1 MSAHPDRNWIK
12 RHIALI
18 VAALVI
24 LPCMAIAAGWAYA
37 ALGALPDVRF
47 TGEQIDALSW
57 LPVISLYA
65 GAAVVLAVFFNNT
78 FCWEPGREIEKAWH
92 TAALAGD
99 PHAKWMLVRNDIR
112 WCFLLAMA
120 GYFFGMSR

>member
-1 MSAHPDRNWIK
+1 MTADTRNWFK
-12 RHIALI
+12 RHFALL

-24 LPCMAIAAGWAYA
+24 LPMMAVVASYAYA

-78 FCWEPGREIEKAWH
+78 FTYEPGRETERAWH
-92 TAALAGD
+92 TAALGGD
-99 PHAKWMLVRNDIR
+99 LNARWLLIRNDVR
-112 WCFLLAMA
+112 WFFLLAMA
-120 GYFFGMSR
+120 GYFFGMNR

>member
-1 MSAHPDRNWIK
+1 MTTDTRTWFK
-12 RHIALI
+12 RHLALL

-24 LPCMAIAAGWAYA
+24 LPLMAVAASYAYA

-78 FCWEPGREIEKAWH
+78 FTYEPGREVEKAWH
-92 TAALAGD
+92 AAALAGD
-99 PHAKWMLVRNDIR
+99 RNARWLLIRNDLR
-112 WCFLLAMA
+112 WFVLLAMA
-120 GYFFGMSR
+120 GYFFGMNR

>member
-1 MSAHPDRNWIK
+1 MTNETRNWFQ
-12 RHIALI
+12 RHFALL

-24 LPCMAIAAGWAYA
+24 LPMMAVVASYGYA

-78 FCWEPGREIEKAWH
+78 FTYEPGREIERAWH
-92 TAALAGD
+92 MAALAGD
-99 PHAKWMLVRNDIR
+99 RNARWLLLRNDVR
-112 WCFLLAMA
+112 WFFLLAMA
-120 GYFFGMSR
+120 GYFFGMNR